1 MDNLYL
7 KKYLKYKL
15 KYNKIK
21 GGGDEDECNFKRFLK
36 EIDSSITQDIGLSLI
51 IEYYNSMLDC
61 KQSSD
66 YESCIKRIKNSLS
79 VDSYTFINKIIKYY
93 NFMLKCKQQ
102 STYFDCVKD
111 FHKSLALKE
120 LGTAAISA
128 YNSVFIE
135 TLKLPKNVY
144 LKANKPT
151 YNFDEIELLIN
162 LNNIN
167 TEHSENIFTPFTRII
182 FDTYGLT
189 YYLEFKLYTSD
200 LRTYLIKIC
209 SELDG
214 NRDKIIELLKSIN
227 NSLNEKLTI
236 LLDIDY
242 LSCLDIK
249 LANILISY
257 NEDNFDIKEIV
268 LHDFDMIACCT
279 RPKETTSDEAIC
291 KKYEDT
297 DKYLLI
303 YYKLIL
309 FFQSYNIIKYYLP
322 GRFVMKEVTKSL
334 FQDELKSIS
343 IEDLEL
349 FFTSFINENNYDI
362 AKLSIG
368 TLSIATLSI
377 KEKMH
382 FFFHHYLLNL
392 IKKSNP
398 DIFRE
403 ESDSALLER
412 LRGMIPNSLRRTP
425 TEKEYVPLL
434 SKIFKRI
441 FNGELIL

>member
-21 GGGDEDECNFKRFLK
+21 GGGDEDEDKRNSDFERFLE
-36 EIDSSITQDIGLSLI
+36 EIDSSITKDISLLLI
-51 IEYYNSMLDC
+51 IQYYKSMLDC
-61 KQSSD
+61 EQSFD
-66 YESCIKRIKNSLS
+66 YESCIKHIKNSLS

-102 STYFDCVKD
+102 SEYFDCVKD
-111 FHKSLALKE
+111 FRESLALEK
-120 LGTAAISA
+120 LGTAAKST
-128 YNSVFIE
+128 YNSVFKTI
-135 TLKLPKNVY
+135 KSPDKVY
-144 LKANKPT
+144 LEANKPT
-151 YNFDEIELLIN
+151 YNFDEIELLVKLNDIN
-162 LNNIN
+162 H
-167 TEHSENIFTPFTRII
+167 EHRPENIFTPFTKII
-182 FDTYGLT
+182 FDTYKLK

-200 LRTYLIKIC
+200 LRTYLSKIC
-209 SELDG
+209 DKLD
-214 NRDKIIELLKSIN
+214 RDNIIELLKSIN
-227 NSLNEKLTI
+227 NILSEKLTI

-249 LANILISY
+249 LTNILISY
-257 NEDNFDIKEIV
+257 DEDNFDIKEIV

-279 RPKETTSDEAIC
+279 RKKETTSDEPIC
-291 KKYEDT
+291 GKYKDT

-334 FQDELKSIS
+334 FQDELNSFN

-362 AKLSIG
+362 AKLSI
-368 TLSIATLSI
+368 ATLSI
-377 KEKMH
+377 KKKNA
-382 FFFHHYLLNL
+382 FLFSSLF
-392 IKKSNP
+392 IKFNKKIKS
-398 DIFRE
+398 
-403 ESDSALLER
+403 
-412 LRGMIPNSLRRTP
+412 
-425 TEKEYVPLL
+425 
-434 SKIFKRI
+434 
-441 FNGELIL
+441 